1 MDSKYIKKVETT
13 VMELLGGRRT
23 AFSGSGMVK
32 GDGRV
37 PGASSG
43 APGASGGFGGYRVES
58 KATIKEF
65 FRLTGQDW
73 LDIAVSSASAHEE
86 PIFHIRLKAQDR
98 IWERDIA
105 VVRLST
111 GLRLGSTYRAA
122 NKADA
127 ERKGERSHRLTI
139 QTKLPT
145 AFCLQAGERK
155 ETLLAMDLAELA
167 GFLDEERNSPK

>member
-1 MDSKYIKKVETT
+1 MDSKYIRKVETT
-13 VMELLGGRRT
+13 VLALLGGRRT
-23 AFSGSGMVK
+23 ALSGAGMVK

-37 PGASSG
+37 PRAAEGSPEAQTG
-43 APGASGGFGGYRVES
+43 ICGYRVES
-58 KATIKEF
+58 KATAKEF

-73 LDIAVSSASAHEE
+73 ADIAASSASAHEE

-111 GLRLGSTYRAA
+111 ALRLGSAYRVST
-122 NKADA
+122 KDEADRRA
-127 ERKGERSHRLTI
+127 TRAHRITI

-145 AFCLQAGERK
+145 ALCLQAGERK
-155 ETLLAMDLAELA
+155 ETLLAMDLSELA
-167 GFLDEERNSPK
+167 RFLDEARAKPT